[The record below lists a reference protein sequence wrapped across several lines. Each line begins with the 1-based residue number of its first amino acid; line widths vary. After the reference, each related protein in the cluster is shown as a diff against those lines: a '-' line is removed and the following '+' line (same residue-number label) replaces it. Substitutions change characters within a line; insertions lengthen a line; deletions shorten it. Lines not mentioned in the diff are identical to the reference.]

1 MYDLMPIL
9 TKWVDYLDS
18 ASTLTNRPSETDLL
32 LITGSKGRRRLIP
45 MYLKRGK
52 PNFMVV
58 PKGRKTRFF
67 FVSCF
72 SFSFNLFG
80 NVWSLYAMLGYIDCC
95 CNLHLFFFFFSP
107 WWFLFLST
115 VIDFKVIQFFFRA
128 SVDDVIGTLLS
139 LYMHDSSQSLP
150 TAEEVLI
157 CTPDTTTE
165 EVSCWLKLFK
175 KARNVVF

>member
-58 PKGRKTRFF
+58 PKGRKTRLF

-95 CNLHLFFFFFSP
+95 CNLHLLLI
-107 WWFLFLST
+107 FLFLCT
-115 VIDFKVIQFFFRA
+115 VIDFKVIQFFFSRFCRWRHWNFIVFIHA
-128 SVDDVIGTLLS
+128 WQFTVSTHGRGSFDLYSRHNDRRGELLTKTLTKS
-139 LYMHDSSQSLP
+139 
-150 TAEEVLI
+150 A
-157 CTPDTTTE
+157 
-165 EVSCWLKLFK
+165 
-175 KARNVVF
+175 

>member
-1 MYDLMPIL
+1 
-9 TKWVDYLDS
+9 
-18 ASTLTNRPSETDLL
+18 
-32 LITGSKGRRRLIP
+32 

-58 PKGRKTRFF
+58 PKGRKTRLF

-80 NVWSLYAMLGYIDCC
+80 NVWSLYGMLGYIDCC
-95 CNLHLFFFFFSP
+95 GNLHLLLI
-107 WWFLFLST
+107 FLFLCT

-165 EVSCWLKLFK
+165 EVSC
-175 KARNVVF
+175 

>member
-1 MYDLMPIL
+1 
-9 TKWVDYLDS
+9 
-18 ASTLTNRPSETDLL
+18 
-32 LITGSKGRRRLIP
+32 

-58 PKGRKTRFF
+58 PKGRKTRLF

-95 CNLHLFFFFFSP
+95 CNLHLLLI
-107 WWFLFLST
+107 FLFLCT

-165 EVSCWLKLFK
+165 EVSC
-175 KARNVVF
+175 